1 MGDALYLYITVSDVS
16 VSAAL
21 FKEDENRKQ
30 RPVFFVKKSLYE
42 AETRCTH
49 LKQAT
54 LVLRVAAK
62 KLCPYFQ
69 AHPIIV
75 LTNLP
80 LRSTI
85 QKLNLSGRMAR
96 WAIELS
102 EFSIQY
108 KPHLAI
114 KGQILTDF
122 LAGIP
127 QEDADLGNANMWI
140 LNVDG
145 TSWQTRVS
153 VGL

>member
-1 MGDALYLYITVSDVS
+1 MRPGFHGNQVVSHRTASFGYPEVGDALYLYTTVSDVS
-16 VSAAL
+16 VSVTL

-42 AETRCTH
+42 AETWCTH
-49 LKQAT
+49 LKQVM
-54 LVLRVAAK
+54 LVLRVVAR

-85 QKLNLSGRMAR
+85 HKLNLSGRMAR
-96 WAIELS
+96 WAIELR

-114 KGQILTDF
+114 KGHILTDF
-122 LAGIP
+122 LAEIP
-127 QEDADLGNANMWI
+127 
-140 LNVDG
+140 
-145 TSWQTRVS
+145 
-153 VGL
+153 